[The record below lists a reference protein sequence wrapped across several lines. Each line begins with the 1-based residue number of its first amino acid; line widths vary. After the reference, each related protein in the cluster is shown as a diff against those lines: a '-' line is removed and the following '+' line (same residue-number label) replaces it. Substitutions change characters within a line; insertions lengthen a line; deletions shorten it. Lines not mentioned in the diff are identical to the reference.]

1 MAEPVDALEEIAADM
16 GNWRMLG
23 IRLLGAMTNPSLY
36 GFSRSDEVLA
46 EVARL
51 RGQTPES
58 LMNSVRAARYL
69 VEHAPA
75 ELRRLRDDPGIG
87 LSHVNL
93 LARLDDIDTEEVQ
106 TLKVR
111 VFNGE
116 MTYRQLAAK
125 VRAIQEGAGAAV
137 ADICLR
143 VGPPERVLGRKRAK
157 SFEWTLKQFLT
168 ARLKDLTGRPKAKL
182 ESGQKQLPVP
192 VDYIVRDSGVSVI
205 AIEAKAPRRTFRQS
219 VLVDMLGTCSLLQRR
234 VPEVWLITPH
244 GWEAGLEKIASI
256 ADEMHQPGLRFF
268 TFDEATAVSG
278 TSALREIQRSGEPPV
293 GAAKEESRA
302 RRGRRQA

>member
-1 MAEPVDALEEIAADM
+1 MAEPVVPLEEIAADK

-23 IRLLGAMTNPSLY
+23 VRLLGAMTDPSLY

-69 VEHAPA
+69 FEHMPA
-75 ELRRLRDDPGIG
+75 ELKRPRDDPGVG

-93 LARLDDIDTEEVQ
+93 LGRLGNINTEEVQ
-106 TLKVR
+106 TLKAR

-116 MTYRQLAAK
+116 MTYRELSAR
-125 VRAIQEGAGAAV
+125 VRAIQEGAEAAA
-137 ADICLR
+137 ADICLQ
-143 VGPPERVLGRKRAK
+143 VGPPERILGRKRAK

-168 ARLKDLTGRPKAKL
+168 ARLKDLTGRPRARL
-182 ESGQKQLPVP
+182 ESGQNQLPVP
-192 VDYIVRDSGVSVI
+192 VDYIVRDGDAPVI

-219 VLVDMLGTCSLLQRR
+219 LLVDMLGTCSLLQRR
-234 VPEVWLITPH
+234 VPEVWLITPR

-256 ADEMHQPGLRFF
+256 AGEMHQPGLRFF
-268 TFDEATAVSG
+268 TFDEATAAAGS
-278 TSALREIQRSGEPPV
+278 SALREVRHSTEGSP
-293 GAAKEESRA
+293 AADSA
-302 RRGRRQA
+302 TTNHGRHPG

>member
-1 MAEPVDALEEIAADM
+1 MVEPVDPLEEIAAET
-16 GNWRMLG
+16 GRWYTLG
-23 IRLLGAMTNPSLY
+23 LRLLGAMTEPSLY
-36 GFSRSDEVLA
+36 GLSRSDEVLA

-58 LMNSVRAARYL
+58 LMNSVRAARY
-69 VEHAPA
+69 VFEHLPA
-75 ELRRLRDDPGIG
+75 ERQRLKDAPGVG

-93 LARLDDIDTEEVQ
+93 LARLENIDTEEVH
-106 TLKVR
+106 TLKLR
-111 VFNGE
+111 VFNGK
-116 MTYRQLAAK
+116 MTYRELSAK
-125 VRAIQEGAGAAV
+125 VREIHERAS
-137 ADICLR
+137 ADLALR
-143 VGPPERVLGRKRAK
+143 LGPPERILGRKRAK
-157 SFEWTLKQFLT
+157 SFEWTLKHFLT

-192 VDYIVRDSGVSVI
+192 VDYIVRDGGAPVI

-244 GWEAGLEKIASI
+244 GWEVGLEKIASI

-268 TFDEATAVSG
+268 TFDEANAASG
-278 TSALREIQRSGEPPV
+278 TSALREVRHSAETAP
-293 GAAKEESRA
+293 AADDATANYGMHRA
-302 RRGRRQA
+302 

>member
-1 MAEPVDALEEIAADM
+1 MAEPVDPLEEIAADK

-23 IRLLGAMTNPSLY
+23 VRLLGAMTDPSLY

-69 VEHAPA
+69 FEHMPA
-75 ELRRLRDDPGIG
+75 ELKRSRDDPGVG

-93 LARLDDIDTEEVQ
+93 LGRLGNINTEEVQ
-106 TLKVR
+106 TLKAR

-116 MTYRQLAAK
+116 MTYRELAAR
-125 VRAIQEGAGAAV
+125 VRAIQEGAEAAA
-137 ADICLR
+137 ADICLQ
-143 VGPPERVLGRKRAK
+143 VGPPERILGRKRAK

-168 ARLKDLTGRPKAKL
+168 ARLKDLTGRPRARL
-182 ESGQKQLPVP
+182 ESGQNQLPVP
-192 VDYIVRDSGVSVI
+192 VDYIVRDGDAPVI

-219 VLVDMLGTCSLLQRR
+219 LLVDMLGTCSLLQRR
-234 VPEVWLITPH
+234 VPEVWLITPR

-256 ADEMHQPGLRFF
+256 AGEMHQPGLRFF
-268 TFDEATAVSG
+268 TFDEATAAAGS
-278 TSALREIQRSGEPPV
+278 SALREVRHSTEGSP
-293 GAAKEESRA
+293 AADSA
-302 RRGRRQA
+302 TTNHGRHPG